1 VTEVTGRP
9 VEWVARPG
17 LGTIVN
23 EPLEVRSNIVIP
35 ASELSWRFDTAGGP
49 GGQHANRAAS
59 RAELSFDLAA
69 SPSVPDRLRQ
79 RMLESLGNRVRN
91 GVVTVSVDESRSQW
105 RNRAIARKRM
115 TRLLRDASRG
125 PQRRR
130 RPTKPSR
137 RAKARRREAKR
148 RRSQTKNLRR
158 PPKPE

>member
-1 VTEVTGRP
+1 M
-9 VEWVARPG
+9 
-17 LGTIVN
+17 N

-69 SPSVPDRLRQ
+69 SPSVPDRLRS
-79 RMLESLGNRVRN
+79 RMIENLGTRVHN
-91 GVVTVSVDESRSQW
+91 GIVTVSVDESRSQW
-105 RNRAIARKRM
+105 RNRAVARKRLA
-115 TRLLRDASRG
+115 RLLRDASRD
-125 PQRRR
+125 PERPR

-148 RRSQTKNLRR
+148 HRSKTKHLR
-158 PPKPE
+158 KSPEIE